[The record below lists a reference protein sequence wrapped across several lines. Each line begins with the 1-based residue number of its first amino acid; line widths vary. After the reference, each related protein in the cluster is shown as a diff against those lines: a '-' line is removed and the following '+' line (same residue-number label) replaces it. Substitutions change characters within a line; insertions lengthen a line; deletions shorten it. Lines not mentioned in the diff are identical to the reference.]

1 LSIAKKDAMIK
12 NYLKVAWRNLKKSK
26 MYSFINIAGLATGMA
41 VSMLIGLWVWDEMS
55 FDKYHNNYNR
65 IGQVWQFVKFDV
77 EKASYNSVPIP
88 IAGEL
93 RTKYPD
99 VQSSSVT
106 TYNRT
111 TVLGIGDKKVSRTGM
126 YTEPGFPEM
135 MTVKMLSGT
144 RNGLKDINSIFLSES
159 LAKVLFGKDD
169 PLNKVLRID
178 NKTDVKVTGVYEDF
192 PGNSSFKD
200 VFFLSAWSLFTS
212 LDGYAKRASTQWD
225 ENSFQ
230 VFVQLKEGADFA
242 KLSSAIRDMRM
253 KRENPPAYKPEFFV
267 HPMSQWHLHGNFKN
281 GENVGGLIQ
290 LVKMFGMAGIF
301 VLLLACINFMNLSTA
316 RSEKRAK
323 EVGIRKTI
331 GSVRSQL
338 VYQFFSES
346 LLVSFIALL
355 FCLALVQLSL
365 PFFNSISGKTMTMP
379 WGNSI
384 FWLMAVGFSL
394 VTGLI
399 AGSYPA
405 LYLSSFRPMHVL
417 KGTFKAGRFAAL
429 PRKALVVFQFT
440 VSVALMIG
448 TIIVF
453 RQIKYAKDR
462 PIGYNNDGLIEVM
475 MTTPDLSKNYQALQT
490 ELLNSGIVRNVSQA
504 SGSVT
509 ADYGGTTD
517 VSWKGKTGNTRP
529 LFISNMVTHEY
540 GNTIGWKLVQGR
552 DFSKSF
558 STDTAAV
565 ILNTSAVRTMGFKH
579 PLNET
584 IKLSGRNYQVIGV
597 VDDMIKFSPYDQV
610 KPSFFTLNKNAVTVI
625 VIKIAPQIGISTA
638 LSKLENVFRKYNPAA
653 PFEYKFVDEEY
664 AAKFSNEV
672 RIGTLAGFFAILAIF
687 ISCLGLF
694 GLASFVAEQRT
705 KEIGIRKVLGAT
717 VLSVWRL
724 LSGDFVMLVVIS
736 LLIAS
741 PIAYYFMHGWLEN
754 YTYRI
759 NISWWV
765 FALAG
770 LIAFLLT
777 IVMVSFQAIKAAVAN
792 PAQSL
797 RTE

>member
-1 LSIAKKDAMIK
+1 MIK
-12 NYLKVAWRNLKKSK
+12 NYLKIAWRNLKKNK
-26 MYSFINIAGLATGMA
+26 MYSFINIGGLAVGMA
-41 VSMLIGLWVWDEMS
+41 VAMLIGLWVWDELS
-55 FDKYHNNYNR
+55 FNKYHKNYDR

-88 IAGEL
+88 LAEEF

-99 VQSSSVT
+99 FKSVSVA

-111 TVLGIGDKKVSRTGM
+111 TILGAGDKKISRTGM
-126 YTEPGFPEM
+126 YTEPTFPGM
-135 MTVKMLSGT
+135 MTIKMLSGT
-144 RNGLKDINSIFLSES
+144 RNGLKDINSILLSES

-169 PLNKVLRID
+169 PLNKVLRMG

-200 VFFLSAWSLFTS
+200 VNFLSTWSLFTS
-212 LDGYAKRASTQWD
+212 LDSYAKSASTQWD

-230 VFVQLKEGADFA
+230 LFVQLKEGADFG
-242 KLSSAIRDMRM
+242 KVSSAIKDIRM
-253 KRENPPAYKPEFFV
+253 KLEDPPLYKPEFFV
-267 HPMSQWHLHGNFKN
+267 HPMSRWHLHGDFKN
-281 GENVGGLIQ
+281 GENLGGLIQ
-290 LVKMFGMAGIF
+290 LVKIFGMAGIF
-301 VLLLACINFMNLSTA
+301 ILLLACINFMNLSTA

-338 VYQFFSES
+338 IYQFFSES

-355 FCLALVQLSL
+355 FCLALVQVSL
-365 PFFNSISGKTMTMP
+365 PFFNQVAGKTMVIPFSNPAFLLLT
-379 WGNSI
+379 
-384 FWLMAVGFSL
+384 FGFSL
-394 VTGLI
+394 ITGLI

-405 LYLSSFRPMHVL
+405 LYLSSFRPIKVL

-429 PRKALVVFQFT
+429 PRKGLVVFQFT

-453 RQIKYAKDR
+453 RQINHAKDR
-462 PIGYNNDGLIEVM
+462 PIGYDSDGLIEVS
-475 MTTPDLSKNYQALQT
+475 MTTPELSKNYEVLQT
-490 ELLNSGIVRNVSQA
+490 ELINSGYVRNVSRS

-509 ADYGGTTD
+509 ADDGGTTD
-517 VSWKGKTGNTRP
+517 VSWKGKTGDTRP
-529 LFISNMVTHEY
+529 LFVSNKVTHEY
-540 GNTIGWKLVQGR
+540 GNTIGWKILQGR

-565 ILNTSAVRTMGFKH
+565 ILNTSAVATMGFKH
-579 PLNET
+579 PLGEVVR
-584 IKLSGRNYQVIGV
+584 ISGRDRQVIGI
-597 VDDMIKFSPYDQV
+597 VDDMIKFSPFDQV
-610 KPSFFTLNKNAVTVI
+610 KPDIFTLNKNAANVI
-625 VIKIAPQIGISTA
+625 NIKIEPQAGTNTA
-638 LSKLENVFRKYNPAA
+638 LSKIEKIFKKYNPAA

-672 RIGTLAGFFAILAIF
+672 RIGKLAGFFAILAIF

-705 KEIGIRKVLGAT
+705 KEIGVRKVLGAT
-717 VLSVWRL
+717 ILNVWRL
-724 LSGDFVMLVVIS
+724 LSKDFVLLVFIS

-741 PIAYYFMHGWLEN
+741 PLAYYFMHGWLEN
-754 YTYRI
+754 YRYRI
-759 NISWWV
+759 TISWWI

-770 LIAFLLT
+770 MIAFLLT
-777 IVMVSFQAIKAAVAN
+777 LTMVSFQAIKAAIAN
-792 PAQSL
+792 PVKSL

>member
-1 LSIAKKDAMIK
+1 MLK
-12 NYLKVAWRNLKKSK
+12 NYFKLAWRNLRKSK

-41 VSMLIGLWVWDEMS
+41 VSMLIGLWVWDELS
-55 FDKYHNNYNR
+55 FDKYHKNYDR

-77 EKASYNSVPIP
+77 EKTSYNSVPLP
-88 IAGEL
+88 LAEEF

-99 VQSSSVT
+99 FESVSVA

-111 TVLGIGDKKVSRTGM
+111 VVLGTGDKKISRTGM
-126 YTEPGFPEM
+126 YTEPDFPDM

-144 RNGLKDINSIFLSES
+144 RSGLKDINSIVLSES

-169 PLNKVLRID
+169 PMNKIVRMD

-200 VFFLSAWSLFTS
+200 VYFLSPWSLFTS
-212 LDGYAKRASTQWD
+212 LDGYAKRASTEWD

-230 VFVQLKEGADFA
+230 LFVQLKEGADFA
-242 KLSSAIRDMRM
+242 KLSSAIKDIRM
-253 KRENPPAYKPEFFV
+253 KLENPPAYKPEFFV
-267 HPMSQWHLHGNFKN
+267 HPMSRWHLHGDFKN
-281 GENVGGLIQ
+281 GENLGGLIQ

-301 VLLLACINFMNLSTA
+301 ILLLACINFMNLSTA

-331 GSVRSQL
+331 GSLRSQL
-338 VYQFFSES
+338 IYQFFSES

-355 FCLALVQLSL
+355 FCLALVQICL
-365 PFFNSISGKTMTMP
+365 PFFNSIAGKEMVTPWTNPVFWFMT
-379 WGNSI
+379 I
-384 FWLMAVGFSL
+384 GFCL
-394 VTGLI
+394 ITGLI

-405 LYLSSFRPMHVL
+405 LYLSSFQPIKVL

-440 VSVALMIG
+440 VSVALIIG

-453 RQIKYAKDR
+453 RQIEHAKDR
-462 PIGYNNDGLIEVM
+462 PIGYNNEGLIEVN
-475 MTTPDLSKNYQALQT
+475 MTTPDLYKNYEALHAD
-490 ELLNSGIVRNVSQA
+490 LLNSGYVSNLSQS

-517 VSWKGKTGNTRP
+517 ISWKGKTGNTRP
-529 LFISNMVTHEY
+529 LFISNQVTHEY
-540 GNTIGWKLVQGR
+540 GNTIDWKILQGR

-558 STDTAAV
+558 STDTVAL
-565 ILNTSAVRTMGFKH
+565 IINTSAAQAMGFNH
-579 PLNET
+579 PLDEVVR
-584 IKLSGRNYQVIGV
+584 LSGKNYQVIGV
-597 VDDMIKFSPYDQV
+597 VDDMIKFSPYEQV
-610 KPSFFTLNKNAVTVI
+610 KPSIFTLNKNAVNVI
-625 VIKIAPQIGISTA
+625 AIKIAPKVGVSTA
-638 LSKLENVFRKYNPAA
+638 LSKIENVFKKYNPAA
-653 PFEYKFVDEEY
+653 PFEYKFVDDEY

-672 RIGTLAGFFAILAIF
+672 RIGKLAGFFAVLAIF

-705 KEIGIRKVLGAT
+705 KEIGVRKVLGAT
-717 VLSVWRL
+717 ILSVWRL
-724 LSGDFVMLVVIS
+724 LSKDFVVLVIIS

-741 PIAYYFMHGWLEN
+741 PVAYYFMNGWLEN
-754 YTYRI
+754 YQYRI
-759 NISWWV
+759 SISWWI

-770 LIAFLLT
+770 LIAFVLT
-777 IVMVSFQAIKAAVAN
+777 LTMVSFQAIKAAVAN
-792 PAQSL
+792 PVKSL

>member
-1 LSIAKKDAMIK
+1 MIK
-12 NYLKVAWRNLKKSK
+12 NYFKIAWRNLKKNK
-26 MYSFINIAGLATGMA
+26 MYSFINIGGLAVGMA
-41 VSMLIGLWVWDEMS
+41 VAMLIGLWVWDELS
-55 FDKYHNNYNR
+55 FDKYHKNYDR

-77 EKASYNSVPIP
+77 EKASYNSVPVP
-88 IAGEL
+88 LAEEF

-99 VQSSSVT
+99 FELASVT

-111 TVLGIGDKKVSRTGM
+111 TVLGTDDKKISRTGM
-126 YTEPGFPEM
+126 YTEPQFPEM

-144 RNGLKDINSIFLSES
+144 RNGLKDMNSILLSES

-169 PLNKVLRID
+169 PLNKIVRMD

-200 VFFLSAWSLFTS
+200 VYFLSPWLLFTS
-212 LDGYAKRASTQWD
+212 FNSYAKNASTQWD

-230 VFVQLKEGADFA
+230 LFVQLKEDADFA
-242 KLSSAIRDMRM
+242 KVSSAIKDLRM
-253 KRENPPAYKPEFFV
+253 KRDDPPAYKPEFFV
-267 HPMSQWHLHGNFKN
+267 HPMSRWHLHGDFKDGQN
-281 GENVGGLIQ
+281 TGGLIQ

-338 VYQFFSES
+338 IYQFFSES
-346 LLVSFIALL
+346 LLVVFIALL
-355 FCLALVQLSL
+355 FCFALVQISL
-365 PFFNSISGKTMTMP
+365 PLFNDIAGKSMTIP
-379 WGNSI
+379 WANLN
-384 FWLMAVGFSL
+384 FWLMAIGFCL
-394 VTGLI
+394 ITGLI

-405 LYLSSFRPMHVL
+405 LYLSSFRPTKVL

-453 RQIKYAKDR
+453 RQINYAKDR
-462 PIGYNNDGLIEVM
+462 PVGYDSDGLIEVN
-475 MTTPDLSKNYQALQT
+475 MTTPDLYKNYEALQT
-490 ELLNSGIVRNVSQA
+490 ELLNSGYVRNICQS

-517 VSWKGKTGNTRP
+517 IGWKGKTGNTRP
-529 LFISNMVTHEY
+529 LFISNKVSYEY
-540 GNTIGWKLVQGR
+540 GNTIGWKILQGR
-552 DFSKSF
+552 DFSRSF

-565 ILNTSAVRTMGFKH
+565 ILNTSAIQTMGFKN
-579 PLNET
+579 PLEEA
-584 IKLSGRNYQVIGV
+584 IRISGKNYQVIGV
-597 VDDMIKFSPYDQV
+597 VNDMIKFSPYDQV
-610 KPSFFTLNKNAVTVI
+610 KPSIFTLDKNGVSVI
-625 VIKIAPQIGISTA
+625 TIKIAQQAGISTA
-638 LSKLENVFRKYNPAA
+638 LNKIENLFKKNNPAA

-672 RIGTLAGFFAILAIF
+672 RIGKLAGFFAILAIF

-705 KEIGIRKVLGAT
+705 KEIGVRKVLGAT
-717 VLSVWRL
+717 ILSVWRL
-724 LSGDFVMLVVIS
+724 LSKDFVLLVFIS

-741 PIAYYFMHGWLEN
+741 PLAYYFMHGWLEN
-754 YTYRI
+754 YRYRI
-759 NISWWV
+759 NISWWI

-770 LIAFLLT
+770 VIAFLLT
-777 IVMVSFQAIKAAVAN
+777 LIMVSFQAIKAAIAN
-792 PAQSL
+792 PVKSL
-797 RTE
+797 RAE